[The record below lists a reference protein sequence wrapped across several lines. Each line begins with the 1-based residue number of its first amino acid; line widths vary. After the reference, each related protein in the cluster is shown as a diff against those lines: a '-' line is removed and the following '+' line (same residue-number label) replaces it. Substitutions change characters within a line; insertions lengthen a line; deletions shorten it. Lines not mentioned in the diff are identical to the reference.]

1 MLGLSKE
8 ELDILISNLEQTK
21 YFKIYNEEITK
32 YYNLL
37 KPDSANS
44 NDITAR
50 LSEFTN
56 IYLDKIVKPLI
67 TDLIEE
73 NNKKIEQD
81 IRQVIAQY
89 LR

>member
-8 ELDILISNLEQTK
+8 ELDILINNLEQTK

-37 KPDSANS
+37 KPDNASS